1 MATQR
6 DVMDRIEALTRQ
18 ANQVSAA
25 IAESNRANTASMEA
39 IQALPENIRQ
49 RIADAGTQNL
59 VAVSGALDTLAASLS
74 AVGQQSGQGQAGAAT
89 LQEAVRTLQAA
100 AAPQGGGRRTRKGRK
115 ARAKTGGY
123 RYKGSPT
130 RRLVTKGKKRKP
142 SGKRR

>member
-25 IAESNRANTASMEA
+25 IAESNRANTASIEA

-59 VAVSGALDTLAASLS
+59 AAVSGALDALATSLN
-74 AVGQQSGQGQAGAAT
+74 AVGQQSGQGQAGATT
-89 LQEAVRTLQAA
+89 LQEAVRTLQATVP
-100 AAPQGGGRRTRKGRK
+100 PQGGGRRTRKGRK
-115 ARAKTGGY
+115 ARAKAGGY